1 MVTFLIYRLHYFPQ
15 RSIKTNFS
23 VYIIARLLSKSSKKI
38 KILTIYF
45 SQSGGYYE
53 FELHKKT
60 VFTEEKI
67 KQFEKDVADGK
78 DVSIEDYLV
87 NEKKNYSNKASQ
99 IGYFFSKNIGNYIKK
114 GIEGTFK
121 MINKM
126 VE

>member
-1 MVTFLIYRLHYFPQ
+1 MSEGKEKVVNNIMKVLFLVLFLIF
-15 RSIKTNFS
+15 
-23 VYIIARLLSKSSKKI
+23 
-38 KILTIYF
+38 LTIYF

-87 NEKKNYSNKASQ
+87 NEKKNYSS
-99 IGYFFSKNIGNYIKK
+99 NIYIF
-114 GIEGTFK
+114 ISISITSY
-121 MINKM
+121 
-126 VE
+126 

>member
-1 MVTFLIYRLHYFPQ
+1 MSENKEKIVNNIMKVIFLVLFLIF
-15 RSIKTNFS
+15 
-23 VYIIARLLSKSSKKI
+23 
-38 KILTIYF
+38 LTIYF

-67 KQFEKDVADGK
+67 RQFEQDVAEGK

-87 NEKKNYSNKASQ
+87 SEKKDYNNRASK
-99 IGYFFSKNIGNYIKK
+99 IGYFVSKNISNYIKK
-114 GIEGTFK
+114 GIEETFK

>member
-1 MVTFLIYRLHYFPQ
+1 MSENHEKVVNNIMKVIFLILFL
-15 RSIKTNFS
+15 IF
-23 VYIIARLLSKSSKKI
+23 
-38 KILTIYF
+38 LTIYF

-60 VFTEEKI
+60 VFTDEMI
-67 KQFEKDVADGK
+67 KKFEQDVADGK

-87 NEKKNYSNKASQ
+87 EDKKNYSNKASEL
-99 IGYFFSKNIGNYIKK
+99 GYFISKNVGNLIKD
-114 GIEGTFK
+114 GIEETFK

>member
-1 MVTFLIYRLHYFPQ
+1 MSENHEKVVNNIMKVIFLILFL
-15 RSIKTNFS
+15 IF
-23 VYIIARLLSKSSKKI
+23 
-38 KILTIYF
+38 LTIYF

-60 VFTEEKI
+60 VFTDEMI
-67 KQFEKDVADGK
+67 KKFEQDVADGK

-87 NEKKNYSNKASQ
+87 EEKKNYSNKASEL
-99 IGYFFSKNIGNYIKK
+99 GYFISKNVGNLIKD
-114 GIEGTFK
+114 GIEETFK

>member
-1 MVTFLIYRLHYFPQ
+1 MSEGKEKVVDNIMKVLFLVLFLIF
-15 RSIKTNFS
+15 
-23 VYIIARLLSKSSKKI
+23 
-38 KILTIYF
+38 LTIYF

>member
-1 MVTFLIYRLHYFPQ
+1 MSEGKEKIVNNIMKVLFLVLFLIF
-15 RSIKTNFS
+15 F
-23 VYIIARLLSKSSKKI
+23 
-38 KILTIYF
+38 TIYF

-67 KQFEKDVADGK
+67 KQFEK